1 MKKKFDASILPLMAA
16 ALLLPSVSN
25 AADISR
31 YDKAARPP
39 IVLTDMGSL
48 MFAGKTDTDEEGNTF
63 HYDHGYAQYF
73 IPQSSH
79 SLPVVMWHGGG
90 QSGKSWETTPDG
102 RDGFWQMF
110 TRAHWP
116 VFIIDQPRRGRAGR
130 TEPASAVSDIPT
142 DHKES
147 IAWNTFRLGKW
158 LPPQKPV
165 FFSDSQFPQ
174 NERAI
179 EQFLR
184 WQTPNTGPEPSPD
197 IQERQ
202 FMAKSMTALLKQTG
216 PAILMTHSLSG
227 QYGWETAMES
237 PKLVRSIIAFEPGAF
252 AFPSNDL
259 PKNVKISLS
268 FVGKATAPQVVSP
281 ERFRALTAIPVM
293 VIIGDNVVRSESAS
307 FGEELWRVNEIRARQ
322 FVDTLNRHGGQAT
335 LFILP
340 EHGIHGNTHFAFADK
355 NNQQIADIVENFL
368 HSRGL
373 DSTHQYHF
381 QQNLQ

>member
-1 MKKKFDASILPLMAA
+1 
-16 ALLLPSVSN
+16 
-25 AADISR
+25 
-31 YDKAARPP
+31 
-39 IVLTDMGSL
+39 
-48 MFAGKTDTDEEGNTF
+48 
-63 HYDHGYAQYF
+63 
-73 IPQSSH
+73 
-79 SLPVVMWHGGG
+79 
-90 QSGKSWETTPDG
+90 
-102 RDGFWQMF
+102 
-110 TRAHWP
+110 
-116 VFIIDQPRRGRAGR
+116 
-130 TEPASAVSDIPT
+130 
-142 DHKES
+142 
-147 IAWNTFRLGKW
+147 
-158 LPPQKPV
+158 
-165 FFSDSQFPQ
+165 
-174 NERAI
+174 
-179 EQFLR
+179 
-184 WQTPNTGPEPSPD
+184 
-197 IQERQ
+197 
-202 FMAKSMTALLKQTG
+202 MAKSMTALLKQTG

-268 FVGKATAPQVVSP
+268 FVGKATAPQVVSS